1 MSFALVDL
9 ETNDRGLRILP
20 QGQASVLCDNDFL
33 RLSVWN
39 NREYLFVQTAMRSIR
54 TISRTI
60 GRRHQNQSRCRNRRL
75 VRWHPR
81 LSPRIGSMSMVA

>member
-9 ETNDRGLRILP
+9 ETNGVYGFP